1 MKKIIL
7 IIFSLLPAL
16 IATISLFYFDLS
28 WRLETIL
35 IILTLFSLS
44 LVLFLS
50 CFLPISSTNNK
61 KQKNKILSYC
71 ITIVFGVISFLML
84 YLCLYAPYTL
94 RPDRFNIIKYSLFII
109 FTPAFIIEAI
119 IISRKN
125 KKNKKYFPQFSLI
138 GILFFIILGLVKTTA
153 IFFLNYGN
161 TPLKTTNAFVL
172 DYDRGVRRSPDEYTL
187 RFANNQRISNKKFEI
202 NAIIEAQAQDCL
214 SVQYRENAVVIEV
227 LPLANL
233 GKMNEKECLTQ

>member
-7 IIFSLLPAL
+7 IIFSLLPIL
-16 IATISLFYFDLS
+16 IAIISCFYFDLS
-28 WRLETIL
+28 WRLETSL
-35 IILTLFSLS
+35 VILTLFSLS
-44 LVLFLS
+44 LLLFLS
-50 CFLPISSTNNK
+50 CILPKSSTNNN
-61 KQKNKILSYC
+61 KQNNRILSFC
-71 ITIVFGVISFLML
+71 ITIISGIISFLML
-84 YLCLYAPYTL
+84 YICIYAPYTL
-94 RPDRFNIIKYSLFII
+94 RPDRFNPIIYSLFII
-109 FTPAFIIEAI
+109 FTPVFIIEAI
-119 IISRKN
+119 IVSRKN

-172 DYDRGVRRSPDEYTL
+172 DYGGGYRSPDEYTL
-187 RFANNQRISNKKFEI
+187 RFANNQRISNKEFEI
-202 NAIIEAQAQDCL
+202 SAIIEAQAQDCL

>member
-7 IIFSLLPAL
+7 MILSLLPAL
-16 IATISLFYFDLS
+16 IATISCFYFDLS
-28 WRLETIL
+28 WRLETSL
-35 IILTLFSLS
+35 VILTLFFLS
-44 LVLFLS
+44 ILLFLS
-50 CFLPISSTNNK
+50 CILPKSSTNNN
-61 KQKNKILSYC
+61 KQNNRILSFC
-71 ITIVFGVISFLML
+71 ITIIFGIISFLML
-84 YLCLYAPYTL
+84 YLCIYAPYTL
-94 RPDRFNIIKYSLFII
+94 RPDRFNPIIYSLFII
-109 FTPAFIIEAI
+109 FTPVFIIEAI
-119 IISRKN
+119 IVSRKN

-172 DYDRGVRRSPDEYTL
+172 DYDSGVRRSPDEYTL
-187 RFANNQRISNKKFEI
+187 RFANNQMISNKKFEVS
-202 NAIIEAQAQDCL
+202 AIIEAQAQDCL

>member
-16 IATISLFYFDLS
+16 IATISCFYFDLS
-28 WRLETIL
+28 WRLETSL
-35 IILTLFSLS
+35 VILTLFFLS
-44 LVLFLS
+44 ILLFLS
-50 CFLPISSTNNK
+50 CILPKSSTNNN
-61 KQKNKILSYC
+61 KQKNRILSFC
-71 ITIVFGVISFLML
+71 ITIIFGIISFLML
-84 YLCLYAPYTL
+84 YLCIYAPYTL
-94 RPDRFNIIKYSLFII
+94 RPDRFNPIIYSLFII
-109 FTPAFIIEAI
+109 FTPVFIIEAI
-119 IISRKN
+119 IVSRKN

-161 TPLKTTNAFVL
+161 TPLKTTNTFVL
-172 DYDRGVRRSPDEYTL
+172 DYSSGYRSPDEYTL
-187 RFANNQRISNKKFEI
+187 RFANNQRISNKEFEI
-202 NAIIEAQAQDCL
+202 SAIIEAQAQDCL

>member
-1 MKKIIL
+1 VAGTAEGVLMVE
-7 IIFSLLPAL
+7 SEA
-16 IATISLFYFDLS
+16 SELS
-28 WRLETIL
+28 EEIMLDAVT
-35 IILTLFSLS
+35 
-44 LVLFLS
+44 
-50 CFLPISSTNNK
+50 
-61 KQKNKILSYC
+61 
-71 ITIVFGVISFLML
+71 FGHDSF
-84 YLCLYAPYTL
+84 
-94 RPDRFNIIKYSLFII
+94 RPV
-109 FTPAFIIEAI
+109 IEAI
-119 IISRKN
+119 IVSRKN

-172 DYDRGVRRSPDEYTL
+172 DYGGGYRSPDEYTL
-187 RFANNQRISNKKFEI
+187 RFANNQRISNKEFEI
-202 NAIIEAQAQDCL
+202 SAIIEAQAQDCL